1 MIDWVGVR
9 MSNGGLLQ
17 KAIEAQKSEDE
28 VVVEAVVKQ
37 TKNRFLPANSL
48 WIGIGL
54 GLLSTVLAWFFSDPQ
69 IQSDFAFILVLPLMI
84 STVAFWM
91 IWESLDRKFAGP
103 IAAVLIL
110 LLASPFA
117 AMSISSSSITITDSE
132 LSSDSQSIELKIR
145 ESGGLFGSISGDASV
160 SVTYDGDEV
169 WNGNMPFSVNRNDGF
184 GKYGVLT
191 LNVVDIYTGNADD
204 NNQYVVSV
212 DVAGTSDSFILDAN
226 HLQRTVTSV
235 ENEVLPAM
243 GTGNDCD
250 GGHDN
255 CVIGV
260 GLKSWIGLQTLPG
273 NPPAPLEYAD
283 FTLNAVMSKSGT
295 NAIEYPTVTVVNG
308 QASWDSDSGT
318 YGSGMGTVGDFGSL
332 LTLDGSV
339 EDFSLNMYYIPRDD
353 WSENDYGCYEF
364 QVSVTQSPPW
374 GDRTAHVST
383 TYYELA
389 EEGGDDGAPNTDESW
404 TQVNG
409 C

>member
-103 IAAVLIL
+103 IASVLIL

-273 NPPAPLEYAD
+273 NPPAPLAYAD

>member
-103 IAAVLIL
+103 IATVLIL

-273 NPPAPLEYAD
+273 NPPAPLAYAD

>member
-91 IWESLDRKFAGP
+91 IWESIDRKFAGP

-273 NPPAPLEYAD
+273 NPPAPLAYAD

>member
-1 MIDWVGVR
+1 

-17 KAIEAQKSEDE
+17 KAIEAQQNDEE
-28 VVVEAVVKQ
+28 VVAKVVQ
-37 TKNRFLPANSL
+37 NQPKNRLLPANSMFL
-48 WIGIGL
+48 GIGL
-54 GLLSTVLAWFFSDPQ
+54 GLVSTVLAWFLSDPQ
-69 IQSDFAFILVLPLMI
+69 IQSDFAYVLILPILLSGV
-84 STVAFWM
+84 SFWM

-117 AMSISSSSITITDSE
+117 AMSVSSSTITITDSD
-132 LSSDSQSIELKIR
+132 LSSDSQTIDLTIR

-169 WNGNMPFSVNRNDGF
+169 WSNNVPFSVDRKDG
-184 GKYGVLT
+184 YGDYGIIT
-191 LNVVDIYTGNADD
+191 LNVLDIYSGNAEDD
-204 NNQYVVSV
+204 KRYVVSV
-212 DVAGTSDSFILDAN
+212 DIEGTSDSFLLDSN

-235 ENEVLPAM
+235 ENEALPAM
-243 GTGNDCD
+243 GTGGDCD

-273 NPPAPLEYAD
+273 NPPAPIAYAD
-283 FTLNAVMSKSGT
+283 FTLNAVMSKSGSP
-295 NAIEYPTVTVVNG
+295 AIEFPTVTVVNG
-308 QASWDSDSGT
+308 EASWDSESGT

-389 EEGGDDGAPNTDESW
+389 EEGGDEGAVNTDESW